1 MITCGMTAN
10 YTDLQRKGRVLK
22 GQNGLYTV
30 EADCGIYQCR
40 SASKIRKE
48 AGLKI
53 LAGDNVLFLDN
64 GDGTGFI
71 TSVLE
76 RRNSFIRPAVAN
88 TDMLLIVVSA
98 AQPDP
103 VPYNI
108 GRLSVLSVLSGASVY
123 IVITKSDIVVPK
135 ELIEIYGK
143 TPFPVATSSIYKP
156 ECAEEIRE
164 RLSGKITV
172 FTGASGAGKS
182 SLINLLYPELK
193 TQVGEL
199 SEKIK
204 RGKNTT
210 RVTELFPVGGNT
222 YIADTPGFT
231 MLDVELFSGIELKKL
246 ITCFPDLSPFAADCR
261 YSDCTHTKEEECG
274 VIEAVNRGEVSA
286 SRHNSYVRLYD
297 EIKSVKK
304 YA

>member
-1 MITCGMTAN
+1 MIEN
-10 YTDLQRKGRVLK
+10 HSELFKKGKVLK

-30 EADCGIYQCR
+30 EADHGLYQCR
-40 SASKIRKE
+40 SATKIRKE
-48 AGLKI
+48 ANLKI
-53 LAGDNVLFLDN
+53 LAGDNVLFADN

-76 RRNSFIRPAVAN
+76 RKNSFIRPAVAN

-108 GRLSVLSVLSGASVY
+108 DRLSVLSVLSGASVY
-123 IVITKSDIVVPK
+123 IVITKSDIVEPA
-135 ELIEIYGK
+135 ELIDIYGK
-143 TPFPVATSSIYKP
+143 TPFPVTTISIYDQSNLK
-156 ECAEEIRE
+156 EIQE
-164 RLSGKITV
+164 RLGGKITV

-182 SLINLLYPELK
+182 SLINMLYPELK
-193 TQVGEL
+193 TQVGSL

-210 RVTELFPVGGNT
+210 RVTELFPVGENT

-231 MLDVELFSGIELKKL
+231 MLDIELFSSIDLKKL
-246 ITCFPDLSPFAADCR
+246 IHCFPDLSPFTADCR
-261 YSDCTHTKEEECG
+261 YTDCTHTKEEECG
-274 VIEAVNRGEVSA
+274 VLEAVKRGVVSA
-286 SRHNSYVRLYD
+286 SRHKSYVRLYE
-297 EIKSVKK
+297 EIKSVPK
-304 YA
+304 Y